1 MTAADSP
8 RPDDA
13 GLAGDSRQADP
24 ATTRRRALAGLGS
37 TGLAALGL
45 LPNVPAFARGVDDPG
60 APETFR
66 PSEIVDSGH
75 KFFGNVSR
83 GLALTVQEATKR
95 WGEPN
100 GYILGQEASGA
111 IVGGVRYG
119 EGTLYTRN
127 AGQRRI
133 YWQGPTVGFDVGGD
147 GDRTMMLVYNL
158 PAVKGIYRRF
168 GGVDG
173 SAYFVGGF
181 GMTAVTNDGIVVVPI
196 RTGVGARLGINI
208 GYLKFTGTPTWNP
221 F

>member
-1 MTAADSP
+1 MTSTTRTT
-8 RPDDA
+8 RPLPPAPSRRALVA
-13 GLAGDSRQADP
+13 GLASGLAASLLLGTSP
-24 ATTRRRALAGLGS
+24 RALAAGDG
-37 TGLAALGL
+37 
-45 LPNVPAFARGVDDPG
+45 RPG
-60 APETFR
+60 TFR
-66 PSEIVDSGH
+66 PEELVDNGH
-75 KFFGNVSR
+75 RFFGSMSR
-83 GLALTVQEATKR
+83 GLAQLVEEATRR

-133 YWQGPTVGFDVGGD
+133 YWQGPSIGFDLGGD
-147 GDRTMMLVYNL
+147 GDRTMMLIYNL
-158 PAVKGIYRRF
+158 PSVGSLYRRF

-173 SAYFVGGF
+173 SAYLVGGF
-181 GMTAVTNDGIVVVPI
+181 GMTAVTADRIVVVPI

-208 GYLKFTGTPTWNP
+208 GYLKFTDRATWNP

>member
-1 MTAADSP
+1 MTTPDSP
-8 RPDDA
+8 RTATLRQDA
-13 GLAGDSRQADP
+13 P
-24 ATTRRRALAGLGS
+24 TRRRALAGLS
-37 TGLAALGL
+37 SAGL
-45 LPNVPAFARGVDDPG
+45 LALSAAAFGVSPSVPASARGVEDPG

-66 PSEIVDSGH
+66 PREIVDSGH
-75 KFFGNVSR
+75 KFFGSVSR

-133 YWQGPTVGFDVGGD
+133 YWQGPTLGFDIGGD

-158 PAVKGIYRRF
+158 PAVNGIYRRF

-196 RTGVGARLGINI
+196 RTGVGARLGINV